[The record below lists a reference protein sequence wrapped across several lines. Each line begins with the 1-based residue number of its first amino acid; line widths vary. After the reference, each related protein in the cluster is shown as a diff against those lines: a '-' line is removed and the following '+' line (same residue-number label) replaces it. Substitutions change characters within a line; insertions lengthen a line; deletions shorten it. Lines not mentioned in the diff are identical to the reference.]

1 MWWQSASDFWA
12 MGGYGPYVWGSL
24 GVTAGLILL
33 EVLSAR
39 RAHRARLAG
48 PPPEATEAPVSA
60 RGEYV

>member
-12 MGGYGPYVWGSL
+12 MGGYGLYVWGSL

-33 EVLSAR
+33 EVVSAR
-39 RAHRARLAG
+39 SAHRQALNAAA
-48 PPPEATEAPVSA
+48 PEAQAAPISA